1 MLHEFGWV
9 QFGLPRTKWPGLV
22 LLPIESV
29 YVRLRLDVL
38 SVTLPGLGDAE
49 LILLHAISAAVM
61 QATESSVI
69 SMSRRVETTNA
80 RCSSRCIVFLHHD
93 FESQQCN

>member
-1 MLHEFGWV
+1 VLTLRSIVSVYMLHEFGTV

-38 SVTLPGLGDAE
+38 SVPLPGVGAAE
-49 LILLHAISAAVM
+49 LILFQAISAAVM
-61 QATESSVI
+61 QATEASVI
-69 SMSRRVETTNA
+69 IIRRRVEAIN
-80 RCSSRCIVFLHHD
+80 V
-93 FESQQCN
+93 